1 MSSGWIPDY
10 NPEVCDGHR
19 CPVDCDN
26 CPYQDKARA
35 ANEREEAEDENED
48 IRG

>member
-19 CPVDCDN
+19 CPCDCEH
-26 CPYQDKARA
+26 CSYQDMARA
-35 ANEREEAEDENED
+35 ANRKESGEEGEEDA
-48 IRG
+48 G